1 MPITYTTTQL
11 TVKQLIQWREKG
23 KLGIPMHQ
31 RGYVWDLKHQKSL
44 LDTIYRGLPIS
55 SLTLSTADIS
65 GVYVEE
71 AKGKYYIE
79 DGQQRVQTLLRFKQ
93 NKFSLRLSEDNEV
106 SYDDLLE
113 TDRETILN
121 YKVPVLIYSGATEE
135 NRIEIFD
142 RLQNGIILSY
152 GERFH
157 SMRFLSPF
165 IKFTCETLLYENS
178 DIHPSMCGVW
188 GPRHLIEGGGD
199 GTKRFRTMREAVCIM
214 AGCLWG
220 TDSYTEVYDS
230 LREKLRMPLGENQKK
245 NAMRIL
251 NKIIE
256 IYRGA
261 MKSEAGLS
269 GKKLTDSFWNPKHFT
284 GYIIHSLWEETDTS
298 VEERWIEFL
307 TLYRTKPTLLKDVL
321 IGRTTSLTGF
331 QKYFRGWEHVK
342 NKKDWFIV
350 QSKSKNEDVED
361 EYEDI
366 K

>member
-1 MPITYTTTQL
+1 MPITYTTTQF

-23 KLGIPMHQ
+23 KLGIPLHQ
-31 RGYVWDLKHQKSL
+31 RGYVWDIKHQKSL

-65 GVYVEE
+65 GVSMEE

-106 SYDDLLE
+106 SFDDLLE
-113 TDRETILN
+113 NDRELILN
-121 YKVPVLIYSGATEE
+121 YKIPILIYSGATEE

-157 SMRFLSPF
+157 SMRFLSPT
-165 IKFTCETLLYENS
+165 IKFTCETLLYENVNL
-178 DIHPSMCGVW
+178 HPSMCGVW
-188 GPRHLIEGGGD
+188 GARHLNEGGD

-220 TDSYTEVYDS
+220 PEYYTEVYDS
-230 LREKLRMPLGENQKK
+230 LREKLRLPLGEYQKK
-245 NAMRIL
+245 TAMCIL
-251 NKIIE
+251 NKIID

-261 MKSEAGLS
+261 IKSEAGLS
-269 GKKLTDSFWNPKHFT
+269 DKKLTDSFWNPKNFT
-284 GYIIHSLWEETDTS
+284 GYIIYSLWGGTEKS
-298 VEERWIEFL
+298 VEDRWIEFL
-307 TLYRTKPTLLKDVL
+307 TLYRTKPTLLKDV
-321 IGRTTSLTGF
+321 IINRTKNLTGE

-350 QSKSKNEDVED
+350 NSKTKDTLDLDD
-361 EYEDI
+361 EAS
-366 K
+366 